1 MQLRNKLQIILIT
14 YNREKYLQ
22 RMLTTLLASTAPTH
36 NLNILVI
43 DNNSTDYTSQIV
55 KKFQKEHP
63 NVSYHKN
70 PHNIGL
76 GANIAR
82 ALDMANQ
89 EYMWLLGDDD
99 IVHFEAW
106 SYVEEAVA
114 KGKEII
120 CVADYAIP
128 ANSKQDLAFL
138 TLQMSFISACIFK
151 TALFTD
157 TIMTNVMN
165 NIYTLFPHLAPIV
178 EYINNGRGKEI
189 YLLPSPL
196 ASNGMETGIDTSY
209 IRGYDKISLY
219 LKQRS
224 MSWIVG
230 YANILIQL
238 QNKSLLHHMMEVP
251 IQGPIHTGWGEFYQ
265 FMQDR
270 YALRGNWIPI
280 LETLRAIDP
289 IHHALWWIYLLS
301 PLKFYCRE
309 KGLYLCLFWFIK
321 TRIWRTKLKYN

>member
-1 MQLRNKLQIILIT
+1 M
-14 YNREKYLQ
+14 
-22 RMLTTLLASTAPTH
+22 LLAVNAPTRS
-36 NLNILVI
+36 LNILVI
-43 DNNSTDYTSQIV
+43 DNNSTDSTPQIV
-55 KKFQKEHP
+55 KNFQKDHP
-63 NVSYHKN
+63 NLSYHKN

-106 SYVEEAVA
+106 PYVQEAIA
-114 KGKEII
+114 KEKEII
-120 CVADYAIP
+120 CVADDAIP
-128 ANSKQDLAFL
+128 TNSKQDLAFL
-138 TLQMSFISACIFK
+138 TLQMSLISACIFK
-151 TALFTD
+151 TSLFTD
-157 TIMTNVMN
+157 TAMTNVMN
-165 NIYTLFPHLAPIV
+165 NIYTLFPHLVPIV
-178 EYINNGRGKEI
+178 EYINNEKGKEI

-196 ASNGMETGIDTSY
+196 TSNGMEAGTDTSY
-209 IRGYDKISLY
+209 IRGYDKSSLY

-230 YANILIQL
+230 YANILVQL
-238 QNKSLLHHMMEVP
+238 QNKSLLYHTMEVS
-251 IQGPIHTGWGEFYQ
+251 IQGSIHTGWCEFYQ

-280 LETLRAIDP
+280 LETLRAISP
-289 IHHALWWIYLLS
+289 IRRALWWMYLFS
-301 PLKFYCRE
+301 PVKFYCRE

-321 TRIWRTKLKYN
+321 TRIWKTKPKYN